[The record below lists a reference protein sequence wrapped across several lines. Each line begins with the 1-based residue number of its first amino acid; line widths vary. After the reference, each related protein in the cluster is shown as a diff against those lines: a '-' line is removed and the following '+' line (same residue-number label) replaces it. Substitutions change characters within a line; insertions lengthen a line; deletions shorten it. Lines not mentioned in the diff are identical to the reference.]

1 MEDKTATRRHSRIP
15 LRQRTTRWTV
25 LFTRIQKRAR
35 RAQIIP
41 HPQELS
47 KLQRVGRREKPL
59 LGRSSTTT
67 RKHSSWASR
76 PRRATSPPS
85 ANKTGGRHP
94 GTAKDAGRRKPIPRS
109 PREDLHDTRW
119 QTFQQAAKTSHQTS
133 LPGNLRTPGRPRV
146 PVRVGDRNHFLPGR
160 PPASRPPTRARRAS
174 TRGQNRKLRHV
185 AIIHGWRKRDQ
196 HHLHPNTR
204 RHAHPKQRTQILRH
218 NFPRDRTRKSS
229 LAPRKDKPG
238 GSLRGRD
245 ELPQGNT

>member
-76 PRRATSPPS
+76 PRRATSPPL
-85 ANKTGGRHP
+85 P
-94 GTAKDAGRRKPIPRS
+94 
-109 PREDLHDTRW
+109 TR
-119 QTFQQAAKTSHQTS
+119 QVAAIQERQ
-133 LPGNLRTPGRPRV
+133 RTPEDENQYPEAHGRIYMIQEGRPSNRQQKQV
-146 PVRVGDRNHFLPGR
+146 TRQVFL
-160 PPASRPPTRARRAS
+160 ATS
-174 TRGQNRKLRHV
+174 
-185 AIIHGWRKRDQ
+185 
-196 HHLHPNTR
+196 
-204 RHAHPKQRTQILRH
+204 AHPAVLEY
-218 NFPRDRTRKSS
+218 
-229 LAPRKDKPG
+229 
-238 GSLRGRD
+238 LRGW
-245 ELPQGNT
+245 

>member
-76 PRRATSPPS
+76 PRRATSPPLCQRDRWPPS
-85 ANKTGGRHP
+85 RNGI
-94 GTAKDAGRRKPIPRS
+94 GRRKK
-109 PREDLHDTRW
+109 
-119 QTFQQAAKTSHQTS
+119 KTNTQK
-133 LPGNLRTPGRPRV
+133 
-146 PVRVGDRNHFLPGR
+146 
-160 PPASRPPTRARRAS
+160 PT
-174 TRGQNRKLRHV
+174 
-185 AIIHGWRKRDQ
+185 
-196 HHLHPNTR
+196 
-204 RHAHPKQRTQILRH
+204 
-218 NFPRDRTRKSS
+218 
-229 LAPRKDKPG
+229 G
-238 GSLRGRD
+238 GF
-245 ELPQGNT
+245 T